1 LTVLIK
7 YDKMKMNEKLQEVF
21 MKRLSRILVTV
32 IAIILTVCMVTSCG
46 IINIIANYIVSGLTQ
61 TGPVNFDTLEYV
73 RPDFNKIHTSF
84 DNFLSDLKAGRTG
97 LSLQVSLSE
106 AYTLFNDAQSQYAI
120 AQISYYNNVNDD
132 YAKTES
138 EYCAEEFAKL
148 QVKLTEVYAAI
159 VEYGQADT
167 LLVGWTDEDFENLA
181 IQKELYDDE
190 YITLQAEISK
200 LQNQYLD
207 LQANIELVYKNEHY
221 TIDEVI
227 DLFNKGEIDA
237 LTRQQ
242 LVLLYYTKLSEQATP
257 IYIKLI
263 HANNRIAEK
272 AGFASYREYANRFD
286 YSRDYTAEEIELLY
300 HLVKTKVPTLYNQ
313 LILQLDTNVI
323 DSIYQ
328 KPYKITDYNAIFNS
342 YFGTVSPQMKEA
354 YQFMLHYNLSSIG
367 NESGM
372 QQAGFTTYLPSY
384 EMPYV
389 YLYTRGTVDDISSF
403 VHEFGHFYAFYKN
416 GFESD
421 GIIDISE
428 IHSQT
433 NELLFLNYYNLTAEE
448 RINLSLYKIAEMYQT
463 VIEGCTMDEFQHYVH
478 ENIDILK
485 THEDFN
491 EAFKT
496 IAAGYHYDIFY
507 QGIPFETLWAAIT
520 HNFVAPFY
528 YLSYAVSA
536 IPSLEI
542 YQISLEN
549 PDKAIQI
556 YLNVLD
562 ETGYRS
568 YKKVLSDNALNTP
581 FEESTFE
588 ELSKLPALIQ
598 TQKSSL
604 TSHNSLPKPYYFLG
618 LAA

>member
-1 LTVLIK
+1 
-7 YDKMKMNEKLQEVF
+7 
-21 MKRLSRILVTV
+21 MKRLSRITLTI
-32 IAIILTVCMVTSCG
+32 IALILTVCMVSSCG
-46 IINIIANYIVSGLTQ
+46 IINIIANYVVSTITQ
-61 TGPVNFDTLEYV
+61 TGPVNFDTLKYV
-73 RPDFNKIHTSF
+73 RPNFNKIHTRF
-84 DNFLSDLKAGRTG
+84 DDFLSDLKAGRTG
-97 LSLQVSLSE
+97 VSLQVSLSE

-148 QVKLTEVYAAI
+148 QVKLTQVYAAI
-159 VEYGQADT
+159 VEYGQSDT
-167 LLVGWTDEDFENLA
+167 LLVGWTDEDFENLT
-181 IQKELYDDE
+181 IQKKLYDDE
-190 YITLQAEISK
+190 YIKLQAEISK

-207 LQANIELVYKNEHY
+207 LQSNVEIVYKTNRY

-227 DLFNKGEIDA
+227 ELFNKGEIDA
-237 LTRQQ
+237 SLRQK
-242 LVLLYYTKLSEQATP
+242 LVLQYYTNLSEQATP

-263 HANNRIAEK
+263 TSNNRIAEK

-286 YSRDYTAEEIELLY
+286 YSRDYTTEEIELLY
-300 HLVKTKVPTLYNQ
+300 HFVKTKVPALYNQ
-313 LILQLDTNVI
+313 TVSKINTTMI
-323 DSIYQ
+323 STIYQ
-328 KPYKITDYNAIFNS
+328 KPYQITDYNAIFNA
-342 YFGTVSPQMKEA
+342 YFDSVSPQMKEA
-354 YQFMLHYNLSSIG
+354 YQFMQLYNLSSIG
-367 NESGM
+367 NKSGM

-384 EMPYV
+384 EMPYI

-403 VHEFGHFYAFYKN
+403 VHEFGHFFAFYKN

-421 GIIDISE
+421 SIVDVSE
-428 IHSQT
+428 IHSQA
-433 NELLFLNYYNLTAEE
+433 NELLFLNYYDLTTEE

-478 ENIDILK
+478 ENISKLK
-485 THEDFN
+485 TFEDFN
-491 EAFKT
+491 DAFED
-496 IAAGYHYDIFY
+496 IAIQYHYNTFY

-549 PDKAIQI
+549 VDKAKQI

-568 YKKVLSDNALNTP
+568 YKTVLSDNALTTP
-581 FEESTFE
+581 FEEKTYT
-588 ELSKLPALIQ
+588 ELSELPGLIHAQ
-598 TQKSSL
+598 R
-604 TSHNSLPKPYYFLG
+604 TSPTAHSSLPKPYHFLG